1 MSSLLD
7 IGSKLYP
14 VRIRLRV
21 PDPDTGALQ
30 EFALPELFVKAETV
44 DQATELGFHL
54 HQALGLLASA
64 PFGDT
69 RVSVYHPESSVC
81 IPSLVPSAN

>member
-1 MSSLLD
+1 MSSVVGC
-7 IGSKLYP
+7 GSRFYP

-30 EFALPELFVKAETV
+30 EFALPEVHVKAECP
-44 DQATELGFHL
+44 DEAAELGFQV
-54 HQALGLLASA
+54 HQLLALLATA

-69 RVSVYHPESSVC
+69 RVSVYHPNSTVRV
-81 IPSLVPSAN
+81 PSLVPSCN